1 MGTNAGKLPFLAVL
15 PLLGLLAC
23 SGKEKPAATPAA
35 QAAPAPAPKAPTTVN
50 LTEENRS
57 HITGTVVLKSVGDST
72 TITLTLHGGARDHT
86 YPSHVHF
93 GTCAKPGAVVAP
105 LTSVKVGADRSGT
118 STTTVATSVLTAALQ
133 QHGSLLAQSHLSNG
147 KPAACG
153 EIPSGAL

>member
-1 MGTNAGKLPFLAVL
+1 MRTAPGTSRRLALL

-23 SGKEKPAATPAA
+23 SGKEKPAAAPPAA

-57 HITGTVVLKSVGDST
+57 HITGTLVLTPAGDST
-72 TITLTLHGGARDHT
+72 TVTLTLKGGARNHT
-86 YPSHVHF
+86 YPSHVHS
-93 GTCAKPGAVVAP
+93 GTCAAPGAVVAP
-105 LTSVKVGADRSGT
+105 LTSVTVGADRSGT
-118 STTTVATSVLTAALQ
+118 STTKVATSVLTAALQ
-133 QHGSLLAQSHLSNG
+133 NGSLLAQSHLSNG